1 MRNPDL
7 DKTLPIDKN
16 IGELM
21 KDERGEYR
29 MINGRKVY
37 ELKGD
42 DQNTRDL
49 NLIMNRVRASGLKP
63 SEYLKQ
69 MCNEK

>member
-7 DKTLPIDKN
+7 DKTLPIDKK

-21 KDERGEYR
+21 KDDRGEYR

-37 ELKGD
+37 EIKGD

-49 NLIMNRVRASGLKP
+49 NLIINRVRASGMKP
-63 SEYLKQ
+63 SEYLKLTVQ
-69 MCNEK
+69 

>member
-7 DKTLPIDKN
+7 DNTLPIDKK

-29 MINGRKVY
+29 MINGRKIY
-37 ELKGD
+37 ESKGD

-49 NLIMNRVRASGLKP
+49 NLIINRVRASGLRP
-63 SEYLKQ
+63 HEYL
-69 MCNEK
+69 NSTRR

>member
-21 KDERGEYR
+21 TDNKGNYR
-29 MINGRKVY
+29 MINGKKIY
-37 ELKGD
+37 EIKGD

-49 NLIMNRVRASGLKP
+49 NLIINRVRASGMKP
-63 SEYLKQ
+63 HEYLKKY
-69 MCNEK
+69 NNGE